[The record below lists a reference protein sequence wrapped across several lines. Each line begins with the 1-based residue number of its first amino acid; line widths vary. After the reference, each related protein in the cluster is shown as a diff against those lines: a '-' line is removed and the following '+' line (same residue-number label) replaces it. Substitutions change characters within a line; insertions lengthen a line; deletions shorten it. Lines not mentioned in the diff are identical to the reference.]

1 MAGGG
6 LTAGFS
12 QDAFDPFLLPDYT
25 REFIQQ
31 RDIDEFA
38 KALNAPEA
46 APVVALND
54 WKPVHQRVRKTRSRT
69 FRRKKPKRST
79 DETREGFVY
88 NVLKWPFLFIVLG
101 WIWALCVSYL
111 VTRLYIW
118 AYERLVTWRG
128 PRQILRRN
136 LQSKSDFAEWKSAAE
151 ELDAYLGNEKWKSS
165 DEYAYYDHST
175 VERVKDQLKS
185 TRLQAQKQDT
195 SSAVDATDRLRALVE
210 ACVKNNAFG
219 VENPRLYSETY
230 YGTKHLAQAFL
241 DELHASLQF
250 LLQDSKLSRADKYA
264 LSKHLHRNY
273 GRCALLLSGG
283 ATLSYYHFGVVKA
296 LADHSL
302 LPDVITGTS
311 GGALVAALVSTRT
324 DQELRALLV
333 PALAH
338 RIKACADGFMT
349 WGPRW
354 WRTGARL
361 RTDIP
366 LKALNLHFNVNF
378 SIVSQVNP
386 HVNLFFFASRG
397 TVGRPVT
404 HRKGR
409 GWRGGFLGSA
419 IETSIK
425 LDLAKYLKILKHLE
439 LLPRPLGQ
447 DWSGIYLQTF
457 SGTITIWPK
466 SSLRDFYYLL
476 SDPSP
481 ERLAYM
487 IRAGQRSTF
496 PKLLFIENRMKVERL
511 IEEGL
516 LLANDRFSRNDMGRG
531 DDSPHMHGQALRKS
545 AESAVQ
551 RSSTDEL
558 PMLRRESRSSS
569 VLEELRRQS
578 GVFFDDTE
586 ADGDE
591 TDVSEDAMD
600 DGADE

>member
-1 MAGGG
+1 MSGPGVMAGF
-6 LTAGFS
+6 A
-12 QDAFDPFLLPDYT
+12 QDDFDPSRLPDYH
-25 REFIQQ
+25 RDFI
-31 RDIDEFA
+31 DVKDLDEFA

-46 APVVALND
+46 SPLVALND
-54 WKPVHQRVRKTRSRT
+54 WRPVHQRVRRTRPRSRKT
-69 FRRKKPKRST
+69 KPRRSK

-88 NVLKWPFLFIVLG
+88 NVLKWPFLLVVLG
-101 WIWALCVSYL
+101 WILALCLSYL
-111 VTRLYIW
+111 LIRLYIW

-128 PRQILRRN
+128 RRQLLRKN
-136 LQSKSDFAEWKSAAE
+136 LQSKSDFALWRRAAE
-151 ELDAYLGNEKWKSS
+151 ELDAHLGNDRWKSS

-175 VERVKDQLKS
+175 VERVKEQLKS
-185 TRLQAQKQDT
+185 IRLQAQNKGV
-195 SSAVDATDRLRALVE
+195 SSTVDATYRLRALVE

-241 DELHASLQF
+241 DELHASLHF
-250 LLQDSKLSRADKYA
+250 LLRDSKLSRADKYS

-273 GRCALLLSGG
+273 GRAALCLSGG
-283 ATLSYYHFGVVKA
+283 ATFSYYHFGVVKA
-296 LADHSL
+296 LTDHSL

-324 DQELRALLV
+324 DQELKALLV

-338 RIKACADGFMT
+338 RIKACGDGFMT

-354 WRTGARL
+354 WRTGARFDSL
-361 RTDIP
+361 EWAR
-366 LKALNLHFNVNF
+366 HC
-378 SIVSQVNP
+378 S
-386 HVNLFFFASRG
+386 
-397 TVGRPVT
+397 
-404 HRKGR
+404 
-409 GWRGGFLGSA
+409 WSA

-447 DWSGIYLQTF
+447 DWSGIWLQQF
-457 SGTITIWPK
+457 SGTITLWPK
-466 SSLRDFYYLL
+466 SRINDFYYLL

-487 IRAGQRSTF
+487 ISAGQRSTF
-496 PKLLFIENRMKVERL
+496 PKLLFIENRMKIERL

-516 LLANDRFSRNDMGRG
+516 LLGKDRVSPSDMRRG
-531 DDSPHMHGQALRKS
+531 NDSPHMHGQALRNS
-545 AESAVQ
+545 VDSGVR
-551 RSSTDEL
+551 RSSTDDL
-558 PMLRRESRSSS
+558 PLLKMNDRRSS

-586 ADGDE
+586 VDGDE
-591 TDVSEDAMD
+591 TDGSEDAVE
-600 DGADE
+600 DGSGE